1 MAPEKFFGLARCEL
15 SIRPKRFIDFPAS
28 PNGAGN
34 LNKSESR
41 LSLTKIIYD
50 GKISGSDLF
59 GGERDDNIQ
68 KFSGFQYP
76 KPARRECSLYLII
89 VDSKEQRRWTKAIHQ
104 LLQKR
109 LAAEVLDEIV
119 AEHAELAWVVFQ
131 RWVDEEE

>member
-1 MAPEKFFGLARCEL
+1 MITSKNSVGFNTQNP
-15 SIRPKRFIDFPAS
+15 P
-28 PNGAGN
+28 
-34 LNKSESR
+34 
-41 LSLTKIIYD
+41 
-50 GKISGSDLF
+50 
-59 GGERDDNIQ
+59 GEN
-68 KFSGFQYP
+68 
-76 KPARRECSLYLII
+76 AHYLII